1 MNKSIIINVI
11 NDKIK
16 SLDIEKNSI
25 IVLKGI
31 PVNVVDSTTEKINL
45 ADIID
50 NKLKYFNVKNF
61 DYPEK
66 PLKYKHIRRISD

>member
-1 MNKSIIINVI
+1 MNKSIIINAI

-16 SLDIEKNSI
+16 SLDTEKNSI

-31 PVNVVDSTTEKINL
+31 PVNVVDSTMEKINL

-50 NKLKYFNVKNF
+50 NKLKYFMSII
-61 DYPEK
+61 EK
-66 PLKYKHIRRISD
+66 RKYISYEEFIFF

>member
-1 MNKSIIINVI
+1 MNKSIIINAI

-31 PVNVVDSTTEKINL
+31 PINVVASTMEKINL

-50 NKLKYFNVKNF
+50 NKLKYFMS
-61 DYPEK
+61 
-66 PLKYKHIRRISD
+66 ISQ